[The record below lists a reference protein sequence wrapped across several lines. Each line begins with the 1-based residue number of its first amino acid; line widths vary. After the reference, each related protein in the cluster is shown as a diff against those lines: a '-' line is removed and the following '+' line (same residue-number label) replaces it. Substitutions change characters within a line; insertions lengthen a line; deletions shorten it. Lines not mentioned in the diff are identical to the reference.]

1 MPHNPN
7 QLLSSLTL
15 FKSQGSPSLHLS
27 PRTSKQKTSKFKSHK
42 GVGHA
47 AEEARDGHCFGVQG
61 GFEWQKCLDK
71 RKLKL
76 MNVPSLSSQIT

>member
-1 MPHNPN
+1 M
-7 QLLSSLTL
+7 
-15 FKSQGSPSLHLS
+15 
-27 PRTSKQKTSKFKSHK
+27 QKTSKFKSHK

-47 AEEARDGHCFGVQG
+47 AEEARDGHCLGVQG

-76 MNVPSLSSQIT
+76 MNIPSLSSQIT